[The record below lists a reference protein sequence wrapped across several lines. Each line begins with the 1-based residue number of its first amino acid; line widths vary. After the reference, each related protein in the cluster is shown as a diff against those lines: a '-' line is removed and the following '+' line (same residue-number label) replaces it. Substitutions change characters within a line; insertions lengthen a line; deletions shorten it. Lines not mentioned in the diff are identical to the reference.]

1 MSLYMAQHPPR
12 VIRAYSLPVPLF
24 DHLKVFQR
32 SLQLSAD
39 IEAGTPAR
47 EGDLHWIDNSRALAH
62 LLQQHSLFSV
72 AAGQAG
78 MQPADFAVALY
89 QGDLK
94 AVKSTE
100 VQR

>member
-1 MSLYMAQHPPR
+1 MAHHLPR
-12 VIRAYSLPVPLF
+12 VHRVFSLPLPLF

-32 SLQLSAD
+32 SLQLAAD
-39 IEAGTPAR
+39 IEAGTPAQ
-47 EGDLHWIDNSRALAH
+47 EGDPHWIDNSRALAH
-62 LLQQHSLFSV
+62 ILQQHSLFSV

-94 AVKSTE
+94 AVRPTE
-100 VQR
+100 VQA

>member
-1 MSLYMAQHPPR
+1 MAQHSSR

-24 DHLKVFQR
+24 DHIKALQR
-32 SLQLSAD
+32 SLQHAAD

-47 EGDLHWIDNSRALAH
+47 EGDAHWIDNSRALAH
-62 LLQQHSLFSV
+62 LVQHHFLFSV

-78 MQPADFAVALY
+78 MQPADFAAALY
-89 QGDLK
+89 LGNLK
-94 AVKSTE
+94 AVEADE